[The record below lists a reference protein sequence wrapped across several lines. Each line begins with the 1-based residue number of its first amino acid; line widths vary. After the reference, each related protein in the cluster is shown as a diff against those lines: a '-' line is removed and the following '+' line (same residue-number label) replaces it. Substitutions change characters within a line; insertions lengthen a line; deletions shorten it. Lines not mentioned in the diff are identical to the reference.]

1 MSSIAPPRAQL
12 EELAV
17 RAMRASEAVGVVL
30 FGSHASGRA
39 AGGSDVDLAL
49 VFDSEQQMRPGVR
62 RAQRA
67 LWPREVPLDLVPITV
82 KSLREGGSL
91 LAREIART
99 GVVLHGPRFF

>member
-1 MSSIAPPRAQL
+1 
-12 EELAV
+12 
-17 RAMRASEAVGVVL
+17 
-30 FGSHASGRA
+30 
-39 AGGSDVDLAL
+39 
-49 VFDSEQQMRPGVR
+49 MRPGVR